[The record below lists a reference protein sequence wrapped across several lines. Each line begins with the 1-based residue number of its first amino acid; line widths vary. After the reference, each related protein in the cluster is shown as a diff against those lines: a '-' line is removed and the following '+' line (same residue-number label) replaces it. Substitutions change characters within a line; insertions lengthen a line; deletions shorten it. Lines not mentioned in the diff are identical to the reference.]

1 MDRGINETRTD
12 WGERREHSPMDSFGN
27 PSGKTRQTALASWA
41 RSLRKEQL
49 ALLFTL
55 YQLVDTPIDTRTLGS
70 ILAQHPNNVGRC
82 LRRFRA
88 EGLVRVSYCGALTLY
103 QLTAFAIS
111 ILNTLHGVT
120 EHERRE
126 SA

>member
-1 MDRGINETRTD
+1 MDRGIYETRAD
-12 WGERREHSPMDSFGN
+12 GGERREHPPLDSHGN

-55 YQLVDTPIDTRTLGS
+55 YQLVDSPIDTRTLGAVLS
-70 ILAQHPNNVGRC
+70 QHPNNVGRT

-88 EGLVRVSYCGALTLY
+88 EGLVKVSYCGSLTLY